1 MRPYHKG
8 ADMVVPDDIADQMIA
23 AGDAENSRAFPLHAD
38 DAAVPPAAK
47 TYQAKGAA
55 KRK

>member
-1 MRPYHKG
+1 MRPHHKG

-23 AGDAENSRAFPLHAD
+23 AGDAENPRPFPLQAD
-38 DAAVPPAAK
+38 DAAVPPPAK
-47 TYQAKGAA
+47 SYQTKGAA